1 ELRPKLSTEI
11 RLFES
16 QILYPLVG
24 LQYASMKNT
33 TSPVTVMMTR
43 KSVVQMTEPKC
54 NSHKQKRLQNMLV
67 LVIFRKQPFNRRSSL
82 ESRGLPWSVAKSTS
96 QKFGN
101 GAVATACSG
110 FTQASSEIRL
120 DPNGDRKPAIHLAKF
135 CHNFEQFVSLS
146 KKIVKGRLRQY
157 LLFWKGT
164 IGANKNILSVIIIN
178 GYVITFVTKPQI
190 LVMKSNSSA
199 LTKKSFV
206 ESAVSKNSAPS
217 EVPFILHD
225 VNSLSVASNN
235 SSGKQR
241 LILDLCVLN
250 TFVKNG
256 EIQG

>member
-16 QILYPLVG
+16 QILHPLVG

-82 ESRGLPWSVAKSTS
+82 ESRVK
-96 QKFGN
+96 
-101 GAVATACSG
+101 
-110 FTQASSEIRL
+110 IR
-120 DPNGDRKPAIHLAKF
+120 PRTKF

-146 KKIVKGRLRQY
+146 QKIVKGRLRQY

-178 GYVITFVTKPQI
+178 GYVITFVTKPTI
-190 LVMKSNSSA
+190 LVLKSNSSA

-206 ESAVSKNSAPS
+206 EIAIVS
-217 EVPFILHD
+217 
-225 VNSLSVASNN
+225 
-235 SSGKQR
+235 
-241 LILDLCVLN
+241 LDQ
-250 TFVKNG
+250 K
-256 EIQG
+256 